1 MVQLLYMTNA
11 ESFEWEFT
19 VTFSKS
25 FTEIFMR
32 SFAETVKGL
41 HD

>member
-19 VTFSKS
+19 VNFSKS
-25 FTEIFMR
+25 FTEIFTGP
-32 SFAETVKGL
+32 FAETVRGL